1 MTATFYRI
9 PYLLFLFIIYAL
21 VSCGDIELPTN
32 NTDKDKG
39 ETEKNDTID
48 TSGVLSVSQLLS
60 AEAGDYVTVRCYIVG
75 YATGT
80 SSKGFT
86 IGLPTESE
94 VRSNIVIA
102 DTLEI
107 DDDTPLAACQ
117 LKSNSAEREELNL
130 VDNPD
135 LLGQHIYL
143 QGTVK
148 KYFGLMGLYPVDTYE
163 LIDDSS
169 DDTPN
174 PPQPDPSPQIA
185 IPINSEAAPE
195 VFEGA

>member
-1 MTATFYRI
+1 MSRKLYRI
-9 PYLLFLFIIYAL
+9 SYVFLLFAICLIA
-21 VSCGDIELPTN
+21 SCGDIALPDDTGK
-32 NTDKDKG
+32 TD
-39 ETEKNDTID
+39 ETEKTDTVD
-48 TSGVLSVSQLLS
+48 TSCVLTVSQLLN

-117 LKSNSAEREELNL
+117 LKANSEEREELNL

-148 KYFGLMGLYPVDTYE
+148 KYFGQMGLYPIDTYE
-163 LIDDSS
+163 LIDDTS
-169 DDTPN
+169 DDDPDT
-174 PPQPDPSPQIA
+174 PQPEPST
-185 IPINSEAAPE
+185 PISVPIDNEAAPV

>member
-1 MTATFYRI
+1 MSRKLYRI
-9 PYLLFLFIIYAL
+9 AYFPLLLAIYAFA
-21 VSCGDIELPTN
+21 SCADITLPDDSS
-32 NTDKDKG
+32 NTD
-39 ETEKNDTID
+39 ESEKTDTVD
-48 TSGVLSVSQLLS
+48 TSGVLTVSQLLN

-75 YATGT
+75 YATGS

-117 LKSNSAEREELNL
+117 LKANSEEREELNL

-148 KYFGLMGLYPVDTYE
+148 KYFGQMGLYPIDTYE
-163 LIDDSS
+163 LIDDTS
-169 DDTPN
+169 DDDPDT
-174 PPQPDPSPQIA
+174 PQPDPSTPLSV
-185 IPINSEAAPE
+185 PVDNETAPV

>member
-1 MTATFYRI
+1 MSRRLYHISYIF
-9 PYLLFLFIIYAL
+9 LLFTIGLFA
-21 VSCGDIELPTN
+21 SCGDIALPEETGK
-32 NTDKDKG
+32 TD
-39 ETEKNDTID
+39 ETEKTDTVN
-48 TSGVLSVSQLLS
+48 TSGVLTVSQLLN
-60 AEAGDYVTVRCYIVG
+60 AEVGDYVTVRCYIVG
-75 YATGT
+75 YAAGT

-86 IGLPTESE
+86 IGIPTESE

-117 LKSNSAEREELNL
+117 LKANSEEREELNL

-148 KYFGLMGLYPVDTYE
+148 KYFGLMGLYPIDTYE
-163 LIDDSS
+163 LIDDTS
-169 DDTPN
+169 DDDPDT
-174 PPQPDPSPQIA
+174 PQPEPSTPIS
-185 IPINSEAAPE
+185 IPVDNEAAPV

>member
-1 MTATFYRI
+1 MSRRLYHISYVF
-9 PYLLFLFIIYAL
+9 LLFAICIFA
-21 VSCGDIELPTN
+21 SCGDITLPDDTGK
-32 NTDKDKG
+32 TD
-39 ETEKNDTID
+39 ETEKTDTVD
-48 TSGVLSVSQLLS
+48 TSGVLTVSQLLN

-80 SSKGFT
+80 SSKGFI

-117 LKSNSAEREELNL
+117 LKANSEEREELNL
-130 VDNPD
+130 VDNPY

-148 KYFGLMGLYPVDTYE
+148 KYFGQMGLYPIDTYE
-163 LIDDSS
+163 LIDDTS
-169 DDTPN
+169 DDDPDT
-174 PPQPDPSPQIA
+174 PQPEPST
-185 IPINSEAAPE
+185 PISVPVDNEAAPV

>member
-1 MTATFYRI
+1 MSRKLYRTSYI
-9 PYLLFLFIIYAL
+9 FLLSVICAFA
-21 VSCGDIELPTN
+21 SCGDITLPDTTN
-32 NTDKDKG
+32 KTD
-39 ETEKNDTID
+39 ETEKTDTVD
-48 TSGVLSVSQLLS
+48 TSGVLTVSQLLN

-75 YATGT
+75 YATG
-80 SSKGFT
+80 SSAKGFV

-117 LKSNSAEREELNL
+117 LKANSEEREELNL
-130 VDNPD
+130 VDNPN
-135 LLGQHIYL
+135 LFGQHIYL

-148 KYFGLMGLYPVDTYE
+148 KYFGQMGLYPIDTYE
-163 LIDDSS
+163 LIDDTS
-169 DDTPN
+169 DDDTDT
-174 PPQPDPSPQIA
+174 PQPEPST
-185 IPINSEAAPE
+185 PISVPVDNEAAPA